1 MSILT
6 FGLQIVVFSILPR
19 SKCPC
24 HDTLCSKSYHADED
38 RQGRILDHKMV
49 SAVHGSLIETDIPC
63 KVYIL
68 HINEQL
74 PPAERFV
81 IQDLDETHLLVQPHR
96 LEYVKAEVKA
106 WQQKNQF
113 TPPTDLRQT

>member
-1 MSILT
+1 MA
-6 FGLQIVVFSILPR
+6 PR
-19 SKCPC
+19 EVPGWRANFER
-24 HDTLCSKSYHADED
+24 YADED
-38 RQGRILDHKMV
+38 AEQHEILDHKMV

-68 HINEQL
+68 HINEKL

-106 WQQKNQF
+106 WQQKNQY
-113 TPPTDLRQT
+113 TPPADLKQ

>member
-1 MSILT
+1 MASKSSSSPWPT
-6 FGLQIVVFSILPR
+6 KCQGGEQIR
-19 SKCPC
+19 K
-24 HDTLCSKSYHADED
+24 DTLIGADED
-38 RQGRILDHKMV
+38 AEQHKILDHKMV

-68 HINEQL
+68 HINEKL

-106 WQQKNQF
+106 WQQKNQY
-113 TPPTDLRQT
+113 TPPADLKQ

>member
-1 MSILT
+1 
-6 FGLQIVVFSILPR
+6 
-19 SKCPC
+19 
-24 HDTLCSKSYHADED
+24 
-38 RQGRILDHKMV
+38 MV

-113 TPPTDLRQT
+113 NPPADLRQT

>member
-1 MSILT
+1 
-6 FGLQIVVFSILPR
+6 
-19 SKCPC
+19 
-24 HDTLCSKSYHADED
+24 
-38 RQGRILDHKMV
+38 MV

-113 TPPTDLRQT
+113 NPPADLRQTSAIPMGVATVTSAIAAPRPTHRPGA